1 MLQRTLKIA
10 QSGHNENDPAFCYMG
25 GYNCRLEPTTRH
37 CTYNRYSTVFTV
49 HFVTRKCSMV
59 NNECSVDNDGKSR
72 LDAEKDLNFFI
83 GPGLHVKLDFR
94 KAFVLKNV
102 ICL

>member
-1 MLQRTLKIA
+1 
-10 QSGHNENDPAFCYMG
+10 
-25 GYNCRLEPTTRH
+25 
-37 CTYNRYSTVFTV
+37 
-49 HFVTRKCSMV
+49 MV

-72 LDAEKDLNFFI
+72 LDAEKNLNFFI